1 MIEKTVILLDL
12 DGTIVDSFAS
22 VKAAIVKALGRLAC
36 PVPPGLDDVQEVG
49 QLLPVAVRSLPPSVS
64 FGRFKQEYDT
74 VLREDPLP
82 GVSVPKGIPML
93 LARLKEENDLV
104 VLTNKRQEVAEA
116 ICQALFPAGTFL
128 HVIGRTSTVP
138 LKPDGP
144 ISEELRQRDIPLCD
158 VGRRGSRT
166 VRLLIGDSDE
176 DRKTA
181 LRLGVEYADVQ
192 EYLQKLQ

>member
-1 MIEKTVILLDL
+1 MDL

-22 VKAAIVKALGRLAC
+22 VKAAIVKTLRRLAC

-49 QLLPVAVRSLPPSVS
+49 QLLPVAVKSLPPSVS
-64 FGRFKQEYDT
+64 FSRFKQEYDS
-74 VLREDPLP
+74 VLREEPLA
-82 GVSVPKGIPML
+82 GVSVPEDIPTL
-93 LARLKEENDLV
+93 LARLKEKHDLV

-116 ICQALFPAGTFL
+116 ICQALFPAGTFQ
-128 HVIGRTSTVP
+128 HVIGRISTVP

-144 ISEELRQRDIPLCD
+144 IAEELRQRDIPLYA

-181 LRLGVEYADVQ
+181 LRLGVEFMDVR
-192 EYLQKLQ
+192 KIK

>member
-1 MIEKTVILLDL
+1 MATKRIILLDL

-22 VKAAIVKALGRLAC
+22 VKAAIVKTLEHLAC
-36 PVPPGLDDVQEVG
+36 PVPPGLDNVQEVG
-49 QLLPVAVRSLPPSVS
+49 RLLPVAVRSLPPSVS
-64 FGRFKQEYDT
+64 FSSFKQEYDS
-74 VLREDPLP
+74 VLRADPLAR
-82 GVSVPKGIPML
+82 VSVPKDIPML
-93 LARLKEENDLV
+93 LTQLKDKNDLV

-144 ISEELRQRDIPLCD
+144 IAEELRQRDIPLYA
-158 VGRRGSRT
+158 

>member
-1 MIEKTVILLDL
+1 MTKKTIILLDL

-22 VKAAIVKALGRLAC
+22 VKAAIVKTLRRLAC
-36 PVPPGLDDVQEVG
+36 PVPPGLDNVQEVG
-49 QLLPVAVRSLPPSVS
+49 QLS
-64 FGRFKQEYDT
+64 FKQEYDS
-74 VLREDPLP
+74 VLRADPLA
-82 GVSVPKGIPML
+82 GVSVPKDIPVL
-93 LARLKEENDLV
+93 LAQLKDENDLV

-144 ISEELRQRDIPLCD
+144 IAEELRQREISLSA
-158 VGRRGSRT
+158 VH
-166 VRLLIGDSDE
+166 LLIGDSDE

-181 LRLGVEYADVQ
+181 LRLGVEYADVRQ
-192 EYLQKLQ
+192 MENLIKEKHI

>member
-1 MIEKTVILLDL
+1 MAIKRIILLDL

-22 VKAAIVKALGRLAC
+22 VKAAILKTLGHLTC
-36 PVPPGLDDVQEVG
+36 PVPQELGDVQEVG

-64 FGRFKQEYDT
+64 FSSFKQEYDT
-74 VLREDPLP
+74 VLRADPLA
-82 GVSVPKGIPML
+82 GVSVPNDIPML
-93 LARLKEENDLV
+93 LAQLKDENDLV
-104 VLTNKRQEVAEA
+104 VLTNKRQEVAEI
-116 ICQALFPAGTFL
+116 ICKSFFPVETFL

-144 ISEELRQRDIPLCD
+144 IAEELRQRDIPL
-158 VGRRGSRT
+158 SA

-181 LRLGVEYADVQ
+181 LRLGVEFKDVHQ
-192 EYLQKLQ
+192 MEALIKEKHI

>member
-1 MIEKTVILLDL
+1 MTKKTIILLDL

-22 VKAAIVKALGRLAC
+22 VKAAIVKTLRRLAC
-36 PVPPGLDDVQEVG
+36 PVPPGLDNVQEVG
-49 QLLPVAVRSLPPSVS
+49 QLLPVAVKSLPPSVS
-64 FGRFKQEYDT
+64 FSSFKQEYDS
-74 VLREDPLP
+74 VLRADPLA
-82 GVSVPKGIPML
+82 GVSVPKDIPVL
-93 LARLKEENDLV
+93 LAQLKDENDLV

-144 ISEELRQRDIPLCD
+144 IAEELRQREISLSA
-158 VGRRGSRT
+158 VH
-166 VRLLIGDSDE
+166 LLIGDSDE

-181 LRLGVEYADVQ
+181 LRLGVEYADVRQ
-192 EYLQKLQ
+192 MENLIKEKHI

>member
-1 MIEKTVILLDL
+1 MDL

-22 VKAAIVKALGRLAC
+22 VKAAIVKTLRRLAC

-49 QLLPVAVRSLPPSVS
+49 QLLPVAVKSLPPSVS
-64 FGRFKQEYDT
+64 FTRFKQEYDS
-74 VLREDPLP
+74 VLRADPLA
-82 GVSVPKGIPML
+82 GVSVPERIPVL
-93 LARLKEENDLV
+93 LAQLKDENALV

-116 ICQALFPAGTFL
+116 ICQALFPAGTFQ

-144 ISEELRQRDIPLCD
+144 IAEELRQRDIPLCA
-158 VGRRGSRT
+158 

-181 LRLGVEYADVQ
+181 LRLGVEFKDVNNWKFP
-192 EYLQKLQ
+192 L